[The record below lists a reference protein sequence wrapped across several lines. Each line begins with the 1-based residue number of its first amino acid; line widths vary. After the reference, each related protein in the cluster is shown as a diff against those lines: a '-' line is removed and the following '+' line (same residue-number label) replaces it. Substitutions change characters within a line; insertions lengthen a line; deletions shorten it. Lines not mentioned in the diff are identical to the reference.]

1 MRMGVAFFLDS
12 KAWNIFKRRDYYENE
27 YKESFRPD
35 SGRRPCCRFPALENS
50 ILEAK
55 VWNRV
60 PAGRSMIR
68 SNSPFETTWL
78 NPLKPAANN
87 SAMEKADRTTEKHR
101 RTCSLDETDFEKGN
115 VFFHIENS

>member
-1 MRMGVAFFLDS
+1 MMAACR
-12 KAWNIFKRRDYYENE
+12 
-27 YKESFRPD
+27 
-35 SGRRPCCRFPALENS
+35 RRPTLENS

>member
-1 MRMGVAFFLDS
+1 MNLPTYIYSPQPSRTGSRMMA
-12 KAWNIFKRRDYYENE
+12 ACRR
-27 YKESFRPD
+27 R
-35 SGRRPCCRFPALENS
+35 PALENS